1 MMAKILTAALL
12 LATAL
17 VITPTYA
24 QFGGTT
30 SSETTSETTGTT
42 GQPQEDSDALLT
54 ATLNGDTF
62 KTGDT
67 ITVSGT
73 VEERDIDSHVTIEVI
88 DPSGQ
93 TVQRGFPAVTAD
105 NTYTY
110 SFVAGV
116 PEQFH
121 FGPEMKESGNY
132 RMTLSYLKPGND
144 FGADDFNSQIE
155 FVFQYTHIEG
165 ATAVQEENGT
175 TTSSTSDST
184 VRRTVD
190 ARALRSLVADGL
202 EHVQQLNT
210 TMSQSQVDNAAY
222 TELNHIQRA
231 FENIQGNLTG
241 VTPTVEAVE

>member
-1 MMAKILTAALL
+1 ML

-24 QFGGTT
+24 QLGAPTT
-30 SSETTSETTGTT
+30 SSETTDTT
-42 GQPQEDSDALLT
+42 GQPQEDSDGLLT
-54 ATLNGDTF
+54 ASLNGDTF

-67 ITVSGT
+67 ITVSGA
-73 VEERDIDSHVTIEVI
+73 VEERDINSHVSIQVI

-93 TVQRGFPAVTAD
+93 TVESGFPTITAD

-116 PEQFH
+116 PEEFH

-132 RMTLSYLKPGND
+132 RMTLSYTKPG
-144 FGADDFNSQIE
+144 DDFLDDDYISEIE

-165 ATAVQEENGT
+165 ATRTQEGEGGT
-175 TTSSTSDST
+175 STSSASDST

-190 ARALRSLVADGL
+190 ARALRNVVADGL
-202 EHVQQLNT
+202 EHVQQLNA
-210 TMSQSQVDNAAY
+210 TMSQSQVDSEAY
-222 TELNHIQRA
+222 TELNQIKRA

-241 VTPTVEAVE
+241 VTPTVEAVG

>member
-1 MMAKILTAALL
+1 MTKILTTALL
-12 LATAL
+12 AIAL
-17 VITPTYA
+17 VITPAYA
-24 QFGGTT
+24 QFGASTT
-30 SSETTSETTGTT
+30 SSETTGTT
-42 GQPQEDSDALLT
+42 GQPQEDSDGLLT

-67 ITVSGT
+67 VTVSGT

-93 TVQRGFPAVTAD
+93 TVESGFPTITAD

-110 SFVAGV
+110 SFVAGI
-116 PEQFH
+116 PEEFH
-121 FGPEMKESGNY
+121 FGPEMTESGNY
-132 RMTLSYLKPGND
+132 RMTLTYFKPGND
-144 FGADDFNSQIE
+144 FGADDFVSEIE

-165 ATAVQEENGT
+165 ATTTQEEGGGT
-175 TTSSTSDST
+175 STSSASDST

-190 ARALRSLVADGL
+190 ARALRNVAADGL

-210 TMSQSQVDNAAY
+210 TMSQSQVDSAAY
-222 TELNHIQRA
+222 TELNQIKRA

-241 VTPTVEAVE
+241 VTPTVEALG

>member
-1 MMAKILTAALL
+1 MTTKILSAALL

-30 SSETTSETTGTT
+30 SSETTGTT
-42 GQPQEDSDALLT
+42 GQPQEGSDALLT

-93 TVQRGFPAVTAD
+93 TVQRASPTITAD
-105 NTYTY
+105 NAYTY
-110 SFVAGV
+110 SFVAGI
-116 PEQFH
+116 PEEFH

-132 RMTLSYLKPGND
+132 RMTLTY
-144 FGADDFNSQIE
+144 
-155 FVFQYTHIEG
+155 
-165 ATAVQEENGT
+165 
-175 TTSSTSDST
+175 
-184 VRRTVD
+184 
-190 ARALRSLVADGL
+190 
-202 EHVQQLNT
+202 
-210 TMSQSQVDNAAY
+210 
-222 TELNHIQRA
+222 
-231 FENIQGNLTG
+231 
-241 VTPTVEAVE
+241 

>member
-1 MMAKILTAALL
+1 MMTKILTAALL

-17 VITPTYA
+17 VMTPTYA
-24 QFGGTT
+24 QFGATP
-30 SSETTSETTGTT
+30 SSETTTGTT

-93 TVQRGFPAVTAD
+93 TVQSAYPTITAD

-110 SFVAGV
+110 SFTAGV
-116 PEQFH
+116 PEEFH

-132 RMTLSYLKPGND
+132 RMTLTYFKPGDD
-144 FGADDFNSQIE
+144 FGADDFMSEIE

-165 ATAVQEENGT
+165 ATAVQEEDDTST
-175 TTSSTSDST
+175 TNSTSDTT

-190 ARALRSLVADGL
+190 ARAMRNVVADGL
-202 EHVQQLNT
+202 EHVQQLNA
-210 TMSQSQVDNAAY
+210 TMSQSQVDSAAY
-222 TELNHIQRA
+222 IELNQIQRA

-241 VTPTVEAVE
+241 VTPTVEAVG